1 MSRFAACVSAKGFS
15 TPREVPVHRSA
26 EVNTTEDYVARLKK
40 AVIEYDMEGMPALA
54 QDALD
59 HGMNPLQGIE
69 KGLAA
74 GIREVGQRFGA
85 GELFLPELVM
95 AAETMRSGVAVLEP
109 HVPKGAGAR
118 ETHTVVLATVQD
130 DIHEIGKNL
139 VATMLTA
146 NGFDVVDLGVNQ
158 PSEAIL
164 KKAAELHAEIVGVSA
179 LMTTSMPRM
188 KELLTE
194 AQKKGIRGRE
204 KFVVGGAPV
213 TEQYA
218 KEIGS
223 DGTAGDAS
231 GAVRLAQKLV
241 GKPA

>member
-1 MSRFAACVSAKGFS
+1 MSRFVTQVCAKGFS
-15 TPREVPVHRSA
+15 TPAPSPVYRTSG
-26 EVNTTEDYVARLKK
+26 VNTTEDYVARLKK
-40 AVIEYDMEGMPALA
+40 AVTEYDMEGMPALA
-54 QDALD
+54 REALD
-59 HGMNPLQGIE
+59 HGLDPMAGIE
-69 KGLAA
+69 EGLAA
-74 GIREVGQRFGA
+74 AIREVGQKFGA

-95 AAETMRSGVAVLEP
+95 AAETMRAGVAILEP
-109 HVPKGAGAR
+109 RIPKGANTR
-118 ETHTVVLATVQD
+118 QTHKVVLATVQD

-146 NGFDVVDLGVNQ
+146 NGFDVVDMGVNQ
-158 PSEAIL
+158 PSGAIL
-164 KKAAELHAEIVGVSA
+164 KRAQDEKAEIVGVSA

-188 KELLTE
+188 KELITA
-194 AQKKGIRGRE
+194 AQAKGLRSKE

-213 TEQYA
+213 TDQYA

-241 GKPA
+241 GTAQ

>member
-1 MSRFAACVSAKGFS
+1 MD
-15 TPREVPVHRSA
+15 
-26 EVNTTEDYVARLKK
+26 DYVARLKK
-40 AVIEYDMEGMPALA
+40 AVIEYDMENIGTLA
-54 QDALD
+54 KEALD
-59 HGMNPLQGIE
+59 RGMDPLQGIE
-69 KGLAA
+69 KGLGA
-74 GIREVGQRFGA
+74 GIREVGQKFGA

-95 AAETMRSGVAVLEP
+95 AAETMRTGVAILEP
-109 HVPKGAGAR
+109 HVPKGGPAR
-118 ETHTVVLATVQD
+118 VTHKVVLATVQD

-146 NGFDVVDLGVNQ
+146 NGFDVVDMGVNQ
-158 PSEAIL
+158 SSEAIL
-164 KKAAELHAEIVGVSA
+164 KKAQELHAEIVGVSA

-188 KELLTE
+188 KELLSA
-194 AQKKGIRGRE
+194 AQKKGVRSKE

-241 GKPA
+241 GAKT

>member
-1 MSRFAACVSAKGFS
+1 MD
-15 TPREVPVHRSA
+15 
-26 EVNTTEDYVARLKK
+26 DYIVRLKK
-40 AVIEYDMEGMPALA
+40 AVLEYDMENMGKLA
-54 QDALD
+54 EEALD
-59 HGMNPLQGIE
+59 HGMDPLQGIE
-69 KGLAA
+69 QGLAA
-74 GIREVGQRFGA
+74 GIREVGQKFGA

-95 AAETMRSGVAVLEP
+95 AAETMRTGVAVLEP
-109 HVPKGAGAR
+109 HVPKGSAAR
-118 ETHTVVLATVQD
+118 VTHNVVLATVQD

-146 NGFDVVDLGVNQ
+146 SGFDVIDMGVNQ

-164 KKAAELHAEIVGVSA
+164 KRAVEEKAEIVGVSA

-188 KELLTE
+188 KELIH
-194 AQKKGIRGRE
+194 AAAGKGVRAKE

-241 GKPA
+241 GAKP

>member
-1 MSRFAACVSAKGFS
+1 MD
-15 TPREVPVHRSA
+15 
-26 EVNTTEDYVARLKK
+26 DYIARLKK
-40 AVIEYDMEGMPALA
+40 AVIEYDMENMEKLA
-54 QDALD
+54 KEALD
-59 HGMNPLQGIE
+59 HGMDPLQGIE
-69 KGLAA
+69 RGLAA

-95 AAETMRSGVAVLEP
+95 AAETMRTGVAVLEP
-109 HVPKGAGAR
+109 HVPKGSDTR
-118 ETHTVVLATVQD
+118 VTHKVVLATVQD

-139 VATMLTA
+139 VGTMLTA
-146 NGFDVVDLGVNQ
+146 SGFDVIDMGVNQ

-164 KKAAELHAEIVGVSA
+164 KKAQEEKAEIIGVSA

-188 KELLTE
+188 KELIVN
-194 AQKKGIRGRE
+194 AQTKGVRSKE
-204 KFVVGGAPV
+204 KVVVGGAPV

-231 GAVRLAQKLV
+231 GAVRLAQRLIGAKT
-241 GKPA
+241 

>member
-1 MSRFAACVSAKGFS
+1 M
-15 TPREVPVHRSA
+15 
-26 EVNTTEDYVARLKK
+26 NTTDDYVARLKK
-40 AVIEYDMEGMPALA
+40 AVIEYDMEGMPGLA

-59 HGMNPLQGIE
+59 HGMDPLQGIE

-95 AAETMRSGVAVLEP
+95 AAETMRAGVAVLEP
-109 HVPKGAGAR
+109 RVPKDAAPR
-118 ETHTVVLATVQD
+118 ETHKVVLATVQD

-146 NGFDVVDLGVNQ
+146 NGFDVIDLGVNQ
-158 PSEAIL
+158 SSDAIL
-164 KKAAELHAEIVGVSA
+164 KRAADEKAEIVGVSA

-188 KELLTE
+188 KELIN
-194 AQKKGIRGRE
+194 AAASKGVRAKG
-204 KFVVGGAPV
+204 KFLVGGAPV

-231 GAVRLAQKLV
+231 GAVRLAQKLI
-241 GKPA
+241 GKAQ

>member
-1 MSRFAACVSAKGFS
+1 M
-15 TPREVPVHRSA
+15 
-26 EVNTTEDYVARLKK
+26 NTTEDYVARLKK

-54 QDALD
+54 QEALD
-59 HGMNPLQGIE
+59 RGMDPLQGIE
-69 KGLAA
+69 KGLAL

-95 AAETMRSGVAVLEP
+95 AAETMRAGVAILEP

-118 ETHTVVLATVQD
+118 ETHKVVLATVQD

-146 NGFDVVDLGVNQ
+146 NGFDVVDMGVNQ
-158 PSEAIL
+158 PSDAIL
-164 KKAAELHAEIVGVSA
+164 KKAQELHAEIVGVSA

-188 KELLTE
+188 KELLAA
-194 AQKKGIRGRE
+194 AQTKGVRTKE

-231 GAVRLAQKLV
+231 GAVRLAQKLI
-241 GKPA
+241 GK

>member
-1 MSRFAACVSAKGFS
+1 M
-15 TPREVPVHRSA
+15 
-26 EVNTTEDYVARLKK
+26 NTTEDYVARLKK
-40 AVIEYDMEGMPALA
+40 AVTEYDMEGMPALA
-54 QDALD
+54 REALD
-59 HGMNPLQGIE
+59 HGLDPMQGIE

-74 GIREVGQRFGA
+74 GIRDVGQRFGA

-95 AAETMRSGVAVLEP
+95 AAETMRAGVAILEP
-109 HVPKGAGAR
+109 RLPKGAAAR
-118 ETHTVVLATVQD
+118 QTHKVVLATVQD

-146 NGFDVVDLGVNQ
+146 SGFDVIDMGVNQ
-158 PSEAIL
+158 PSDAIL
-164 KKAAELHAEIVGVSA
+164 KKAAEEKAEIVGVSA

-188 KELLTE
+188 KELIH
-194 AQKKGIRGRE
+194 AAAGKGVRAKE

-241 GKPA
+241 GAKP

>member
-1 MSRFAACVSAKGFS
+1 MD
-15 TPREVPVHRSA
+15 
-26 EVNTTEDYVARLKK
+26 DYIVRLKK
-40 AVIEYDMEGMPALA
+40 AVLEYDMENMGKLA
-54 QDALD
+54 EAALD
-59 HGMNPLQGIE
+59 HGMDPLQGIE
-69 KGLAA
+69 QGLAA
-74 GIREVGQRFGA
+74 GIREVGQKFGA

-95 AAETMRSGVAVLEP
+95 AAETMRTGVAVLEP
-109 HVPKGAGAR
+109 HVPKGSAAR
-118 ETHTVVLATVQD
+118 VTHKVVLATVQD

-146 NGFDVVDLGVNQ
+146 SGFDVIDMGVNQ

-164 KKAAELHAEIVGVSA
+164 KRAVEEKAEIVGVSA

-188 KELLTE
+188 KELIH
-194 AQKKGIRGRE
+194 AAAGKGVRAKE

-241 GKPA
+241 GAKP

>member
-1 MSRFAACVSAKGFS
+1 M
-15 TPREVPVHRSA
+15 
-26 EVNTTEDYVARLKK
+26 EDYVARLRQ
-40 AVIEYDMEGMPALA
+40 AVIDYDMEGMSKLA

-59 HGMNPLQGIE
+59 HGLDPLLGIE

-74 GIREVGQRFGA
+74 GIREVGLRFGK

-95 AAETMRSGVAVLEP
+95 AAETMRAGVAVLEP
-109 HVPKGAGAR
+109 HVPKGAR
-118 ETHTVVLATVQD
+118 DRNVHRVVLATVQD

-146 NGFDVVDLGVNQ
+146 SGFEVVDMGVNQ
-158 PSEAIL
+158 PTDVIL
-164 KKAAELHAEIVGVSA
+164 KKAQDVHAEIVGVSA

-188 KELLTE
+188 KELIKATE
-194 AQKKGIRGRE
+194 AKGLRPKE
-204 KFVVGGAPV
+204 KIIVGGAPV
-213 TEQYA
+213 TDQYA

-231 GAVRLAQKLV
+231 GAVRLAHKLV
-241 GKPA
+241 GETG

>member
-1 MSRFAACVSAKGFS
+1 MTVGKWNFTIDRGGTFTDIVALSPDGRIS
-15 TPREVPVHRSA
+15 TRKLLSENPGRYDGAVP
-26 EVNTTEDYVARLKK
+26 
-40 AVIEYDMEGMPALA
+40 
-54 QDALD
+54 
-59 HGMNPLQGIE
+59 
-69 KGLAA
+69 A
-74 GIREVGQRFGA
+74 GIREVGVKFGA

-95 AAETMRSGVAVLEP
+95 AAETMRAGVAVLEP
-109 HVPKGAGAR
+109 HVPKGSDTR
-118 ETHTVVLATVQD
+118 VTHKVVLATVQD

-146 NGFDVVDLGVNQ
+146 SGFDVIDMGVNQ

-164 KKAAELHAEIVGVSA
+164 KKAREEKAEIIGVSA

-188 KELLTE
+188 KELITV
-194 AQKKGIRGRE
+194 AQTQGVRSKE
-204 KFVVGGAPV
+204 KVVVGGAPV

-241 GKPA
+241 GAKP

>member
-1 MSRFAACVSAKGFS
+1 MD
-15 TPREVPVHRSA
+15 
-26 EVNTTEDYVARLKK
+26 DYVARLKK
-40 AVIEYDMEGMPALA
+40 AVIEYDMENIAGLA
-54 QDALD
+54 KDALD
-59 HGMNPLQGIE
+59 HGMDPLQGIE

-74 GIREVGQRFGA
+74 GIRDVGIKFGA

-95 AAETMRSGVAVLEP
+95 AAETMRAGVAILEP
-109 HVPKGAGAR
+109 LVPKGASAR
-118 ETHTVVLATVQD
+118 DTHKVVLATVQD

-146 NGFDVVDLGVNQ
+146 NGFDVVDMGVNQ
-158 PSEAIL
+158 PSSEIL
-164 KKAAELHAEIVGVSA
+164 KKAADLHAEIVGVSA

-188 KELLTE
+188 KELLNAAGT
-194 AQKKGIRGRE
+194 KGVRGKER
-204 KFVVGGAPV
+204 FIVGGAPV

-218 KEIGS
+218 KDIGS

-241 GKPA
+241 GKKA

>member
-1 MSRFAACVSAKGFS
+1 MD
-15 TPREVPVHRSA
+15 
-26 EVNTTEDYVARLKK
+26 DYIAQLKK
-40 AVIEYDMEGMPALA
+40 AVIDYDMEGVSKLA
-54 QDALD
+54 QEALD
-59 HGMNPLQGIE
+59 HGMDPLQGIE
-69 KGLAA
+69 NGLAA

-95 AAETMRSGVAVLEP
+95 AAETMRAGAAVLEP
-109 HVPKGAGAR
+109 RVPKGSDTR
-118 ETHTVVLATVQD
+118 TVHRVVLATVQD

-158 PSEAIL
+158 PSETIL
-164 KKAAELHAEIVGVSA
+164 KKAQEVNAELVGVSA

-188 KELLTE
+188 KEVISS
-194 AQKKGIRGRE
+194 AQAKGLCPKQ
-204 KFVVGGAPV
+204 KFIVGGAPV

-231 GAVRLAQKLV
+231 GAVRLARQLV
-241 GKPA
+241 GAKE